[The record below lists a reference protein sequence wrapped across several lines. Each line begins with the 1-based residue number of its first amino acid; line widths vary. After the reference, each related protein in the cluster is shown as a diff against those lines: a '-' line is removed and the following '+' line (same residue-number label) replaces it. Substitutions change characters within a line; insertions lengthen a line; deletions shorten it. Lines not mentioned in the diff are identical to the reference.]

1 MISYSIY
8 IIDDEK
14 TITDG
19 VTMALEDDY
28 RIKAFSEAETAI
40 DQLEKDPPD
49 LILLDIGLPGMNGIE
64 ALRHIKDVYP
74 DILVIMITA
83 YEDVDTVIS
92 AMKLGAYDYV
102 VKPLHMDGL
111 EVSIRNALE
120 TIRLRKEVRSLQE
133 KHLKEQIP
141 CFIAESNAIQD
152 VMDFIKMVAQSPD
165 TPVLI
170 MGETGTGKE
179 LLASAIHYN
188 SPNFKAPFATVNC
201 AAIPKDLIESELFG
215 YEKGAFSGAGAAG
228 KKGLI
233 EEAAGGTLFLDEVG
247 DLSLEAQAK
256 LLRFLELG
264 EFYRV
269 GGTKKMHIDTRV
281 VSATNKDIDQMIED
295 GQFRRDLYFRLG
307 VIKVKAPSL
316 NERPDDIIPLTKYF
330 LQEFSQKFG
339 KKFSGI
345 SSKTDNVL
353 LAHNW
358 TGHVREL
365 KNLVERAVLIGK
377 GPDLLPVDLGLE
389 SYTRDET
396 GTHAEEKVGFP
407 PLSAEGLDLD
417 GQLQSFEKHYI
428 EEALQIAKG
437 NESKAAKLLNINT
450 TPFVTAE
457 RSCSVNEAV
466 CILAAME
473 H

>member
-1 MISYSIY
+1 MIYSIY

-14 TITDG
+14 TITDA

-28 RIKAFSEAETAI
+28 RIKAFAEAEPAI
-40 DQLEKDPPD
+40 DHLEKEPPD
-49 LILLDIGLPGMNGIE
+49 LILLDIGLPGMNGID
-64 ALRHIKDVYP
+64 ALRHIKAVHP

-102 VKPLHMDGL
+102 VKPLYMDGL

-120 TIRLRKEVRSLQE
+120 TIRLRKEVRTLQE
-133 KHLKEQIP
+133 KHLKEHIP
-141 CFIAESNAIQD
+141 CFIAESHAIQD

-233 EEAAGGTLFLDEVG
+233 EEAAGGTLFLDEIG

-269 GGTKKMHIDTRV
+269 GGTKKLHIDTRV
-281 VSATNKDIDQMIED
+281 VSATNKDLDRMIED

-307 VIKVKAPSL
+307 VIKVIAPSL
-316 NERPDDIIPLTKYF
+316 NERPADIVPLAKYF
-330 LQEFSQKFG
+330 LAEFSQKFG
-339 KKFSGI
+339 KKFDGI
-345 SSKTDNVL
+345 STEAEAVL
-353 LAHNW
+353 LAHSW

-365 KNLVERAVLIGK
+365 KNLVERAVLIGQ
-377 GPDLLPVDLGLE
+377 GPDLLPVDLGLDPQI
-389 SYTRDET
+389 RDEPM
-396 GTHAEEKVGFP
+396 GDGLDDANFP
-407 PLSAEGLDLD
+407 PLPAEGLDLD

-428 EEALQIAKG
+428 EEALQVAKG
-437 NESKAAKLLNINT
+437 NESKAAKLLNINHHT
-450 TPFVTAE
+450 FRYRRKKLLGE
-457 RSCSVNEAV
+457 
-466 CILAAME
+466 
-473 H
+473 